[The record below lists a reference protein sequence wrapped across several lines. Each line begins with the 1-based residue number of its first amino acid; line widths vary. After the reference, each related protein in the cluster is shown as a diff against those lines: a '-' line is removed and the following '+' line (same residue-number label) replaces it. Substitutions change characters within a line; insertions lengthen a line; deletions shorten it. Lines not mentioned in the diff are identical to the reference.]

1 MYSLLFLQKDTTNS
15 EILMQLFHNQSQVV
29 DFYKYYNKML
39 EAFIV
44 TREVCVITL

>member
-1 MYSLLFLQKDTTNS
+1 MK
-15 EILMQLFHNQSQVV
+15 LFHNQSRVV

-39 EAFIV
+39 EAFGM